1 MRPRRRRSSP
11 PVAVRR
17 GYTLLELLIV
27 VVVLGLAAALL
38 VPNLVRRDT
47 YAAEVAL
54 RRLVADITFAQADAL
69 ASQGYRRVHFRQVE
83 TEQGSRLGVG
93 WGVYEI
99 EESQLEGEIDP
110 DLLAAVRDPLAGG
123 EQSMELDL
131 LDDPRY
137 RGISLRGIDFDGGR
151 GWITFDPLG
160 GTIGPDGVPGTGG
173 SLELRS
179 DSLTFRV
186 SIQPFTGK
194 VSVARVDP

>member
-1 MRPRRRRSSP
+1 MTPRGSRFRP
-11 PVAVRR
+11 AVDAGR

-38 VPNLVRRDT
+38 VPHLVRRDT

-54 RRLVADITFAQADAL
+54 RRLVADITFAQSDAL
-69 ASQGYRRVHFRQVE
+69 AGQGYRRVHFRQVD
-83 TEQGSRLGVG
+83 TEQGGRLGVG

-99 EESQLEGEIDP
+99 DESQLAAELDP
-110 DLLAAVRDPLAGG
+110 DLLVPVRDPLAGG
-123 EQSMELDL
+123 AQAMELDL
-131 LDDPRY
+131 LADPRY

-173 SLELRS
+173 SLELSS
-179 DSLTFRV
+179 DNLTFRV

-194 VSVARVDP
+194 VSVSRVDP